1 MGKIS
6 IKKSLFGDDGIIV
19 RLEKSKLK
27 YNTKISKP
35 ENCDVVIIANNTVQR
50 LKTLDANVVNPR
62 KKSFWSLNKKDP
74 YEYVIFLVDT
84 AYHDASWGGHV
95 QYIDQVIAKKKR
107 VNIRATFAFKIY
119 RLDRAISLLSETHK
133 KYTKK
138 YLVDKLRLKIDN
150 TIKSYVSEALEGRG
164 FIGAQG
170 KILSIAERA
179 QEKLNDD
186 VLSVFGVSMFNLNI
200 YLEEELTYTDEA
212 VPVRETPK
220 QLEELINVF

>member
-1 MGKIS
+1 MGKIT

-19 RLEKSKLK
+19 RFEKNRLK

-35 ENCDVVIIANNTVQR
+35 ENCDVVVVSNNTVQR
-50 LKTLDANVVNPR
+50 LKSLDANIVNPR
-62 KKSFWSLNKKDP
+62 KKSFWGFNKKDP
-74 YEYVIFLVDT
+74 HDYVIFLVDS

-95 QYIDQVIAKKKR
+95 QYIDQVVATKKR

-119 RLDRAISLLSETHK
+119 RLDRAISLLSETYK

-150 TIKSYVSEALEGRG
+150 TIKAYVSEALETRG

-170 KILSIAERA
+170 KILSIAEKA

-200 YLEEELTYTDEA
+200 YLEEELSYTDETMLVKEQA
-212 VPVRETPK
+212 K
-220 QLEELINVF
+220 QLEGAEN

>member
-1 MGKIS
+1 MGRIS
-6 IKKSLFGDDGIIV
+6 IKKSLFGDDAIIV
-19 RLEKSKLK
+19 RLEKSRLK
-27 YNTKISKP
+27 FNTKISKP
-35 ENCDVVIIANNTVQR
+35 ENCDVVVISNNTVQR
-50 LKTLDANVVNPR
+50 LKSLDVNILNPK
-62 KKSFWSLNKKDP
+62 KKSFWPINKKDP
-74 YEYVIFLVDT
+74 QEYVIFLVDS

-95 QYIDQVIAKKKR
+95 QYIDQAVATKKR

-119 RLDRAISLLSETHK
+119 RLDRAISLLSETNK

-150 TIKSYVSEALEGRG
+150 TIKSYVSEALENRG

-200 YLEEELTYTDEA
+200 YLEEELSYTDE
-212 VPVRETPK
+212 VVVVSQSPK
-220 QLEELINVF
+220 QLEGAN

>member
-6 IKKSLFGDDGIIV
+6 IKKSLFADDGVIV
-19 RLEKSKLK
+19 RLEKSRLK

-35 ENCDVVIIANNTVQR
+35 ENCDVVVVSNNTVQR
-50 LKTLDANVVNPR
+50 LKSLDANILNPK
-62 KKSFWSLNKKDP
+62 KKSFWKLNKKDP
-74 YEYVIFLVDT
+74 YEYVIFLVDS

-95 QYIDQVIAKKKR
+95 QYIDKTVGTKKR

-150 TIKSYVSEALEGRG
+150 TIKSYVSEALETRG

-179 QEKLNDD
+179 QDKLNDD

-200 YLEEELTYTDEA
+200 YLEEELSYTDEV
-212 VPVRETPK
+212 VPAIQTPK
-220 QLEELINVF
+220 QLEGAN